1 MSGMIFVNLPVADV
15 ARSQVFYQ
23 ALGFSINEAFSNADG
38 ACVVISPQI
47 YVMILQR
54 DFFRT
59 FTALPVSEPS
69 AAVSSLFALSCEGR
83 GEVNAMMGAALAS
96 GGGEPV
102 PELADFDETENEKDA
117 KLILPPSAAQVSRH
131 LAALQWQADY
141 LCPDHIGSAR
151 VMGFW
156 AVSKARNIPFDRIL
170 QGRVSRAHA
179 IRLKDRGLS
188 LISQGLARD
197 GVPVDVK

>member
-15 ARSQVFYQ
+15 ARSRVFYQ

-54 DFFRT
+54 DFFKT
-59 FTALPVSEPS
+59 FTALPVGEPS

-83 GEVNAMMGAALAS
+83 GEVDAMMSAALAA

-102 PELADFDETENEKDA
+102 P
-117 KLILPPSAAQVSRH
+117 
-131 LAALQWQADY
+131 
-141 LCPDHIGSAR
+141 
-151 VMGFW
+151 
-156 AVSKARNIPFDRIL
+156 
-170 QGRVSRAHA
+170 
-179 IRLKDRGLS
+179 
-188 LISQGLARD
+188 ARD
-197 GVPVDVK
+197 LSFMYNRSFTDLDGHMFEPFWMDPAAANG